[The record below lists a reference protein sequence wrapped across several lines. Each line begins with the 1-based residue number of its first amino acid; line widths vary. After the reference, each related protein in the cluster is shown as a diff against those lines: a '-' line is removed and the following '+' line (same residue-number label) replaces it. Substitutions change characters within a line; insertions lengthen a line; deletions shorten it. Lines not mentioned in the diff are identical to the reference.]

1 MSTQA
6 MSIGGAKPATASAFH
21 TAFIVAWLF
30 CLLFYFMEYAV
41 RSAPSV
47 MLPEL
52 TTAFGLNTVGL
63 SSLIGLYYYS
73 YAAFAIVAGASVD
86 RWGAKYTIPAG
97 LLILA
102 VGTAMFAVNVGWI
115 AGVGRFLQ
123 GAGAAFAFVAAVYL
137 AARGLPAR
145 YLATAVGITQCLGML
160 GGAAGQFVV
169 APLIHGPLEWQQFW
183 VYAGAVTLLIAVAMV
198 IVTPREHLSQGSNA
212 SIWTTFAPYKTV
224 LTNPQS
230 YLCGLCGGLLFL
242 PTTVGAMTWGVSF
255 LQEGW
260 HVAYTPAVDRAAAV
274 AIGWVF
280 GCPILGYVADRIG
293 GARGRGLDAPGDPG
307 DLLPAAR
314 DVSSIPARLPAW
326 LRVRR
331 RDDPLFDHQGGE
343 PGSCEGQRHRCDE
356 LPGLCDDRIGGAR
369 DRLVD
374 AKARGRRGVD
384 GGCLRH
390 GRQRLC
396 RGDCCSCVPHALSE
410 GNRVGRSQGALI
422 RCRRDEP
429 VRSHPMTV
437 RDLLDFQ
444 ELMLCACVRNAMT
457 FATLPCH
464 FAQEMRRIRVRSTR

>member
-6 MSIGGAKPATASAFH
+6 MPISGAKPATASAFH
-21 TAFIVAWLF
+21 KAFIVAWLF

-47 MLPEL
+47 MMPEL
-52 TTAFGLNTVGL
+52 KTAFGLNTVGL

-86 RWGAKYTIPAG
+86 RLGAKYTIPAG

-183 VYAGAVTLLIAVAMV
+183 VYAGIVTLFIAVAMF
-198 IVTPREHLSQGSNA
+198 IATPREHLSQGSNA

-260 HVAYTPAVDRAAAV
+260 QVAYTPAVDRAAAV

-293 GARGRGLDAPGDPG
+293 
-307 DLLPAAR
+307 
-314 DVSSIPARLPAW
+314 
-326 LRVRR
+326 RR
-331 RDDPLFDHQGGE
+331 KPVVL
-343 PGSCEGQRHRCDE
+343 
-356 LPGLCDDRIGGAR
+356 GGA
-369 DRLVD
+369 
-374 AKARGRRGVD
+374 A
-384 GGCLRH
+384 
-390 GRQRLC
+390 
-396 RGDCCSCVPHALSE
+396 
-410 GNRVGRSQGALI
+410 
-422 RCRRDEP
+422 
-429 VRSHPMTV
+429 
-437 RDLLDFQ
+437 
-444 ELMLCACVRNAMT
+444 LMLA
-457 FATLPCH
+457 ATLAIFYLPPETFPPYLLGFLLGFGSGAAMIPYSIIKEVNPDH
-464 FAQEMRRIRVRSTR
+464 AKGSATGAMNFLVFVMTALAAPAIGWWMQKLAGGAALTLDVFVTAGSVYVAAIVVAAFLTLFLKETGSAVRKAH

>member
-169 APLIHGPLEWQQFW
+169 APLIHGPLVWQQFW

-280 GCPILGYVADRIG
+280 GCPIVGYVADRIG
-293 GARGRGLDAPGDPG
+293 
-307 DLLPAAR
+307 
-314 DVSSIPARLPAW
+314 
-326 LRVRR
+326 RR
-331 RDDPLFDHQGGE
+331 KPVVL
-343 PGSCEGQRHRCDE
+343 
-356 LPGLCDDRIGGAR
+356 GGA
-369 DRLVD
+369 
-374 AKARGRRGVD
+374 A
-384 GGCLRH
+384 
-390 GRQRLC
+390 
-396 RGDCCSCVPHALSE
+396 
-410 GNRVGRSQGALI
+410 
-422 RCRRDEP
+422 
-429 VRSHPMTV
+429 
-437 RDLLDFQ
+437 
-444 ELMLCACVRNAMT
+444 LMLL
-457 FATLPCH
+457 ATLAIFYLPPETFPPYLLGFLLGFGSGAAMIPYSIIKEVNPDH
-464 FAQEMRRIRVRSTR
+464 AKGSATGAMNFLVFVMTALAAPAIGWWMQKLAGGAALTLDVFVTAGSVYVAAIVVAAFLTLFLKETGSAVRKAH

>member
-1 MSTQA
+1 

-169 APLIHGPLEWQQFW
+169 APLIHGPLVWQQFW

-280 GCPILGYVADRIG
+280 GCPIVGYVADRIG
-293 GARGRGLDAPGDPG
+293 
-307 DLLPAAR
+307 
-314 DVSSIPARLPAW
+314 
-326 LRVRR
+326 RR
-331 RDDPLFDHQGGE
+331 KPVVL
-343 PGSCEGQRHRCDE
+343 
-356 LPGLCDDRIGGAR
+356 GGA
-369 DRLVD
+369 
-374 AKARGRRGVD
+374 A
-384 GGCLRH
+384 
-390 GRQRLC
+390 
-396 RGDCCSCVPHALSE
+396 
-410 GNRVGRSQGALI
+410 
-422 RCRRDEP
+422 
-429 VRSHPMTV
+429 
-437 RDLLDFQ
+437 
-444 ELMLCACVRNAMT
+444 LMLL
-457 FATLPCH
+457 ATLAIFYLPPETFPPYLLGFLLGFGSGAAMIPYSIIKEVNPDH
-464 FAQEMRRIRVRSTR
+464 AKGSATGAMNFLVFVMTALAAPAIGWWMQKLAGGAALTEDVFVTAGSIYVAAIVVAAFLTLFLKETGSAVRKAH

>member
-6 MSIGGAKPATASAFH
+6 MTIGGAKPATASAFH

-169 APLIHGPLEWQQFW
+169 APLIHGPLVWQQFW

-198 IVTPREHLSQGSNA
+198 IVTPREYLSQGSNA

-280 GCPILGYVADRIG
+280 GCPIVGYVADRIG
-293 GARGRGLDAPGDPG
+293 
-307 DLLPAAR
+307 
-314 DVSSIPARLPAW
+314 
-326 LRVRR
+326 RR
-331 RDDPLFDHQGGE
+331 KPVVL
-343 PGSCEGQRHRCDE
+343 
-356 LPGLCDDRIGGAR
+356 GGA
-369 DRLVD
+369 
-374 AKARGRRGVD
+374 A
-384 GGCLRH
+384 
-390 GRQRLC
+390 
-396 RGDCCSCVPHALSE
+396 
-410 GNRVGRSQGALI
+410 
-422 RCRRDEP
+422 
-429 VRSHPMTV
+429 
-437 RDLLDFQ
+437 
-444 ELMLCACVRNAMT
+444 LMLL
-457 FATLPCH
+457 ATLAIFYLPPETFPPYLLGFLLGFGSGAAMIPYSIIKEVNPDH
-464 FAQEMRRIRVRSTR
+464 AKGSATGAMNFLVFVMTALAAPAIGWWMQKLAGGAALTEDVFVTAGSIYVAAIVVAAFLTLFLKETGSAVRKAH

>member
-1 MSTQA
+1 MPIS
-6 MSIGGAKPATASAFH
+6 GAKSATASAFH
-21 TAFIVAWLF
+21 KAFIVAWLF

-115 AGVGRFLQ
+115 AGMGRFLQ

-169 APLIHGPLEWQQFW
+169 APLIHGPLVWQQFW

-280 GCPILGYVADRIG
+280 GCPIVGYVADRIG
-293 GARGRGLDAPGDPG
+293 
-307 DLLPAAR
+307 
-314 DVSSIPARLPAW
+314 
-326 LRVRR
+326 RR
-331 RDDPLFDHQGGE
+331 KPVVL
-343 PGSCEGQRHRCDE
+343 
-356 LPGLCDDRIGGAR
+356 GGA
-369 DRLVD
+369 
-374 AKARGRRGVD
+374 A
-384 GGCLRH
+384 
-390 GRQRLC
+390 
-396 RGDCCSCVPHALSE
+396 
-410 GNRVGRSQGALI
+410 
-422 RCRRDEP
+422 
-429 VRSHPMTV
+429 
-437 RDLLDFQ
+437 
-444 ELMLCACVRNAMT
+444 LMLL
-457 FATLPCH
+457 ATLAIFYLPPETFPPYLLGFLLGFGSGAAMIPYSIIKEVNPDH
-464 FAQEMRRIRVRSTR
+464 AKGSATGAMNFLVFVMTALAAPAIGWWMQKLAGGAALTLDVFVTAGSVYVAAIVVAAFLTLFLKETGSAVRKAH

>member
-169 APLIHGPLEWQQFW
+169 APLIHGPLVWQQFW

-280 GCPILGYVADRIG
+280 GCPIVGYVADRIG
-293 GARGRGLDAPGDPG
+293 
-307 DLLPAAR
+307 
-314 DVSSIPARLPAW
+314 
-326 LRVRR
+326 RR
-331 RDDPLFDHQGGE
+331 KPVVL
-343 PGSCEGQRHRCDE
+343 
-356 LPGLCDDRIGGAR
+356 GGA
-369 DRLVD
+369 
-374 AKARGRRGVD
+374 A
-384 GGCLRH
+384 
-390 GRQRLC
+390 
-396 RGDCCSCVPHALSE
+396 
-410 GNRVGRSQGALI
+410 
-422 RCRRDEP
+422 
-429 VRSHPMTV
+429 
-437 RDLLDFQ
+437 
-444 ELMLCACVRNAMT
+444 LMLL
-457 FATLPCH
+457 ATLAIFYLPPETFPPYLLGFLLGFGSGAAMIPYSIIKEVNPDH
-464 FAQEMRRIRVRSTR
+464 AKGSATGAMNFLVFVMTALAAPAIGWWMQKLAGGAALTEDVFVTAGSIYVAAIVVAAFLTLFLKETGSAVRKAH

>member
-169 APLIHGPLEWQQFW
+169 APLIHGPLAWQQFW

-293 GARGRGLDAPGDPG
+293 
-307 DLLPAAR
+307 
-314 DVSSIPARLPAW
+314 
-326 LRVRR
+326 RR
-331 RDDPLFDHQGGE
+331 KPVVL
-343 PGSCEGQRHRCDE
+343 
-356 LPGLCDDRIGGAR
+356 GGA
-369 DRLVD
+369 
-374 AKARGRRGVD
+374 A
-384 GGCLRH
+384 
-390 GRQRLC
+390 
-396 RGDCCSCVPHALSE
+396 
-410 GNRVGRSQGALI
+410 
-422 RCRRDEP
+422 
-429 VRSHPMTV
+429 
-437 RDLLDFQ
+437 
-444 ELMLCACVRNAMT
+444 LMLL
-457 FATLPCH
+457 ATLAIFYLPPETFPPYLLGFLLGFGSGAAMIPYSIIKEVNPDH
-464 FAQEMRRIRVRSTR
+464 AKGSATGAMNFLVFVMTALAAPAIGWWMQNLAGGAALTEDVFVTAGSIYVAAIVVAAFLTLFLKETGSAVRKAH